1 MQYVP
6 NDTAAGGEYTKG
18 MRPKRIRYPN
28 GRYVHYAYPTALD
41 EALGRVAAIRDDS
54 GGSPGTT
61 VASYQHDGAGR
72 IVVEDY
78 EQAKVR
84 LDLWGQTSGIYA
96 GFDRFGRVKQQWWR
110 DYDGGGADVV
120 KHTHDYDRN
129 SNRKYRDDLVA
140 DAASKKLDELYAYD
154 NLNRLVGFKRGKLTA
169 GEIPTTNQDRLRGV

>member
-1 MQYVP
+1 MQCDP

-96 GFDRFGRVKQQWWR
+96 DFDRFDNCEQSPISAREI
-110 DYDGGGADVV
+110 ADSPQF
-120 KHTHDYDRN
+120 T
-129 SNRKYRDDLVA
+129 
-140 DAASKKLDELYAYD
+140 
-154 NLNRLVGFKRGKLTA
+154 GFPA
-169 GEIPTTNQDRLRGV
+169 IIPTMDRPATVDMLMALSAKGA